1 MYEFTITRYS
11 TEIGIAEEQEEGVS
25 EHWIGYDG
33 ILHSAG
39 DILDISLPCRE
50 AGGSR
55 AWTTEPGIWDIQD
68 GEKEDRR
75 QTCIGSYAPFPIRD

>member
-11 TEIGIAEEQEEGVS
+11 TEFGTAEEQEEGIS
-25 EHWIGYDG
+25 EHWIVYDG

-39 DILDISLPCRE
+39 DILEISLLCRE

-55 AWTTEPGIWDIQD
+55 AWTTKPSIRDIQD

-75 QTCIGSYAPFPIRD
+75 